1 MTLSIII
8 PCYNCENTLEEA
20 VDSVYAQKLD
30 ISFEVVMVDDG
41 SSDNTRELIKD
52 LSRKYKEIKY
62 VFHERNEGGG
72 AARNT
77 AVNNSSADIIFCLD
91 ADDIL
96 GDDCLHNMYRTLI
109 NNELDGVSISKSVKF
124 MDDDIYNV
132 IYITN
137 MGYINENI
145 PFESLFSGKS
155 DCGLYS
161 TFMHTRRAFEVIGGY
176 PENHG
181 FDTQSFAFSF
191 LANGLSAMA
200 SDKAT
205 YYHRLSSKNDSY
217 YNRERYNGRVNF
229 NWYKILEEYLY
240 LFNDRIKDKILG
252 FDVYSNIEKINILD
266 SLDNENKFQKEYHNF
281 LINDSKREYYNFLKD
296 KLSFNKYEYYWMYN
310 YENDINLKR
319 SYLINAIC
327 KGVNSPYQ
335 YKSLFEMI
343 ENSNGDSIDVINVS
357 LEKNFIKQTLFI
369 RIRNRINDI
378 LSYLK

>member
-20 VDSVYAQKLD
+20 VDSIYAQKLD
-30 ISFEVVMVDDG
+30 MFFEVVMVDDG

-52 LSRKYKEIKY
+52 LSGKYKEIKY
-62 VFHERNEGGG
+62 IFHKKNKGGG

-77 AVNNSSADIIFCLD
+77 AVINSNANVIFCLD

-96 GDDCLHNMYRTLI
+96 GDDCLYNMYRTLI
-109 NNELDGVSISKSVKF
+109 DNELDGVSISKSIKF
-124 MDDDIYNV
+124 MDDDIDNV

-161 TFMHTRRAFEVIGGY
+161 TFMHTRRAFEIIGGY

-191 LANGLSAMA
+191 LANGLNAMA
-200 SDKAT
+200 SDKAI

-217 YNRERYNGRVNF
+217 YNREQYNGRVNF

-240 LFNDRIKDKILG
+240 LFNDYTKDKILN
-252 FDVYSNIEKINILD
+252 FDVYGSIGNGNILN
-266 SLDNENKFQKEYHNF
+266 SLNNKDKFQKEYRNF
-281 LINDSKREYYNFLKD
+281 LINNSKSEYYNYLKD
-296 KLSFNKYEYYWMYN
+296 KLSFNKYEYYWMYS

-319 SYLINAIC
+319 GHLINAIC
-327 KGVNSPYQ
+327 KGVNFSYQ
-335 YKSLFEMI
+335 YKSLLEMI
-343 ENSNGDSIDVINVS
+343 ESSNGDSIDVINAS
-357 LEKNFIKQTLFI
+357 LEKNFIKQTLLNKV
-369 RIRNRINDI
+369 RNRINGF
-378 LSYLK
+378 LLYLK